1 MLNQL
6 TIPII
11 IAVIAY
17 LAGSINFSILLFKL
31 LGKDDPRKGFS
42 GNPGTTNVYRQAGI
56 VWAVVVLL
64 LDVGRAVAVAFA
76 AVSFL
81 DETFITWVGLCLIL
95 GNRYPC
101 FHGFKG
107 GKGVANFL
115 GFSAVL
121 TFWAAL
127 VSGITWVA
135 VNLITKKPFIASFA
149 MVAVLGA
156 GTILIFKENNTAIT
170 GTVLTASLIII
181 SHKKNVIEAFSK
193 SKQRERV

>member
-1 MLNQL
+1 MQNQL
-6 TIPII
+6 TIPLL

-17 LAGSINFSILLFKL
+17 LAGSINFPILLFKL

-56 VWAVVVLL
+56 VWAAMVLL

-76 AVSFL
+76 AIHFL
-81 DETFITWVGLCLIL
+81 DDTYITWIGLFLIL

-121 TFWAAL
+121 TFWAAV
-127 VSGITWVA
+127 VSGITWIV

-149 MVAVLGA
+149 MVTVLA
-156 GTILIFKENNTAIT
+156 TGTVLIFKENYGAIV
-170 GTVLTASLIII
+170 GTLLTASFIII
-181 SHKKNVIEAFSK
+181 SHKRNVIEAFTG
-193 SKQRERV
+193 SKQRAGT

>member
-6 TIPII
+6 TIPFI
-11 IAVIAY
+11 IAFIAY
-17 LAGSINFSILLFKL
+17 LAGSINFSIVLFKL
-31 LGKDDPRKGFS
+31 LGKEDPRKGFS

-56 VWAVVVLL
+56 FWAVVVLL
-64 LDVGRAVAVAFA
+64 LDIGRAVAVAFA
-76 AVSFL
+76 AVYFL
-81 DETFITWVGLCLIL
+81 DNTFITWIGFCLIL

-149 MVAVLGA
+149 MVAVLGT
-156 GTILIFKENNTAIT
+156 GTILIFKENNAAIT
-170 GTVLTASLIII
+170 GTILTASFIII
-181 SHKKNVIEAFSK
+181 SHKKNVIEAYTK
-193 SKQRERV
+193 SKQRART